1 MSQSCQ
7 SFNLIFRNKVVSK
20 GCALVTIQVR
30 DTEDE
35 RLLKSWTFVEKA
47 SRESSDPVI
56 ISSMQEFTLA
66 KNHIPIPVCQRGDS
80 SKALVVAED
89 CEGNLMKAVV
99 SRDSLSESFTVIRRR
114 T

>member
-1 MSQSCQ
+1 MSNS
-7 SFNLIFRNKVVSK
+7 S
-20 GCALVTIQVR
+20 LVTIQVR

-35 RLLKSWTFVEKA
+35 RLLKSWTFVEK
-47 SRESSDPVI
+47 SHREGSDPVVL
-56 ISSMQEFTLA
+56 SPQQEFTLA

-89 CEGNLMKAVV
+89 CDGNLLKAVV